1 MSELTLTLLRLGFL
15 VLLWVLVLA
24 ILGVLRR
31 DLFGTRIVR
40 RSPRPAAAGTQ
51 AGTQAGPPAAAAA
64 AAGRRNRPQPEARP
78 ACAPWS

>member
-31 DLFGTRIVR
+31 DLFGTRIVARSR
-40 RSPRPAAAGTQ
+40 RGGDAG
-51 AGTQAGPPAAAAA
+51 GP
-64 AAGRRNRPQPEARP
+64 AGRRPPRQPGGATGRSRSAP
-78 ACAPWS
+78 AACAPWS